1 MVKTIRTYYPPGI
14 NMYVPGAQ
22 YSSDLTPEGVNYFSL
37 GTPALGAAD
46 DIALGIVANAAA
58 LTETVITTWTADSP
72 YGRLIISTPSA
83 DTGAAGVYDVH
94 GYDYLG
100 QYMIERFTHGGGAGA
115 AVNGKKAFYKVIKT
129 VIVTAASNAV
139 TYKLRKSATKL
150 GLPYKGI
157 VVHARENGVMVAPP
171 AINANAIDLTDPA
184 TAITGEPRGIY
195 TGITAFN
202 GVLKIEVGL
211 IPDNTVNAAGNG
223 GLFGIKHFGG

>member
-1 MVKTIRTYYPPGI
+1 MTKTIRTYYPPGI
-14 NMYVPGAQ
+14 NLYVPGAQ
-22 YSSDLTPEGVNYFSL
+22 YSSDLVPEGVNYFSL
-37 GTPALGAAD
+37 GTPALGSAG
-46 DIALGIVANAAA
+46 DITTGIVANAAA
-58 LTETVITTWTADSP
+58 LTETLFSYTVDSP

-83 DTGAAGVYDVH
+83 DTGAAGVYDIH

-115 AVNGKKAFYKVIKT
+115 AVNGKKAFYKIIKSVIIT
-129 VIVTAASNAV
+129 PASNAV
-139 TYKLRKSATKL
+139 TYGLRRSATKL

-171 AINANAIDLTDPA
+171 AINVNVIDLTDPQ
-184 TAITGEPRGIY
+184 TNVTGEPRGIY

-223 GLFGIKHFGG
+223 GLFGLKHFGG